1 MNVFNQHKEELMTA
15 IAVKIAEID
24 IKCGKLTN

>member
-24 IKCGKLTN
+24 IKKVPR